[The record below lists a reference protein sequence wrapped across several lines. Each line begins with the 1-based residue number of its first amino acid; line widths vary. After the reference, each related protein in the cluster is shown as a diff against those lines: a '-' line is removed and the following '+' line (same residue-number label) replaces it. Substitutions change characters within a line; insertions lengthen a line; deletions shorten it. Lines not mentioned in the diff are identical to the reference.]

1 MSAAQTCPPC
11 TQDCEQG
18 DTCPTRIALQPGMR
32 RCQVKVA
39 GQQAY
44 TGVFRS
50 TYDAQMDAMERFPAA
65 GRIDVQVLP

>member
-1 MSAAQTCPPC
+1 MNSKTCPPC
-11 TQDCEQG
+11 NHNCNQG
-18 DTCPTRIALQPGMR
+18 RTCPARLL

-39 GQQAY
+39 SQQAY

-50 TYDAQMDAMERFPAA
+50 TCDAQLDAMERFPAA

>member
-1 MSAAQTCPPC
+1 
-11 TQDCEQG
+11 
-18 DTCPTRIALQPGMR
+18 MR